1 MSASKTVYAMLEEC
15 SRSMADTFSQQ
26 EILSWFRRRYPD
38 ARESTIRA
46 HIQATTSNAPNREQ
60 HHPSLAA
67 RRPLFDRISHG
78 VYRVHQTNPQ
88 TPVGANSR
96 ASAAVKP
103 LARVAHR
110 DPGSSLAGSSGPRP
124 HADLV
129 LVSCV
134 KSKLSRP
141 AAAKDLYTSA
151 LFVRERAYAENA
163 AVPWFILSAEH
174 GLVSPDQVLEPYE
187 RYLPACSPDYR
198 LAWGTSVAAE
208 LERRVGP
215 LGGKVLEIH
224 AGSAYLDALRQPLRG
239 RGAVITEPLR
249 GLRMGERLAWYSQ
262 QSPASFTPIEAPQP
276 ANESAI
282 ESIVATLLDRSTA
295 VSPEA
300 FLAARGDGLSRPGL
314 YSWWVDETG
323 AHDLTAGLGIALE
336 AGLIYAGLAGATHW
350 PSGKRSTNTLWLRI
364 ATMHLAGSIEFST
377 FRLTLGSILTSS
389 SDPRRVDETA
399 LTNWM
404 HQHLRVVAKTV
415 DDADTLGHL
424 EKQVL
429 GALDPP
435 FNLQGMEH
443 TAIRIRLSELRKQVS
458 R

>member
-15 SRSMADTFSQQ
+15 SRSMAGTFSQQ
-26 EILSWFRRRYPD
+26 DILTWFGRHYPD
-38 ARESTIRA
+38 ARESTISA
-46 HIQATTSNAPNREQ
+46 HIQATTSNATNREQ

-78 VYRVHQTNPQ
+78 VYRVHQANPQ
-88 TPVGANSR
+88 TPVGADPRVSAR
-96 ASAAVKP
+96 AAKP
-103 LARVAHR
+103 LTRVAHR
-110 DPGSSLAGSSGPRP
+110 DPRSGLASNSGPRP

-187 RYLPACSPDYR
+187 RYLPDCSPDYR
-198 LAWGTSVAAE
+198 LAWGTSVAVE

-215 LGGKVLEIH
+215 LYGKVLEIH

-239 RGAVITEPLR
+239 RGAVITEPLH

-262 QSPASFTPIEAPQP
+262 QSPASFTPIVAPQP

-282 ESIVATLLDRSTA
+282 ESIVATLLDSR
-295 VSPEA
+295 
-300 FLAARGDGLSRPGL
+300 LARGVPCR
-314 YSWWVDETG
+314 
-323 AHDLTAGLGIALE
+323 
-336 AGLIYAGLAGATHW
+336 
-350 PSGKRSTNTLWLRI
+350 
-364 ATMHLAGSIEFST
+364 
-377 FRLTLGSILTSS
+377 
-389 SDPRRVDETA
+389 
-399 LTNWM
+399 
-404 HQHLRVVAKTV
+404 
-415 DDADTLGHL
+415 
-424 EKQVL
+424 
-429 GALDPP
+429 
-435 FNLQGMEH
+435 QG
-443 TAIRIRLSELRKQVS
+443 
-458 R
+458 